1 MRVMRARICM
11 PWAVP
16 TSTMLWARVRASS
29 RVFMKA
35 VGPHFTS
42 STRASAPP
50 ASFLDMM
57 LAVMRGMLSTVAVM
71 SRSA

>member
-1 MRVMRARICM
+1 MRM
-11 PWAVP
+11 PWALP
-16 TSTMLWARVRASS
+16 TSTMLRARVRASS

-35 VGPHFTS
+35 PEPHFTS
-42 STRASAPP
+42 NTRASAPP

-57 LAVMRGMLSTVAVM
+57 DAVMRGMDSTVAVM

>member
-1 MRVMRARICM
+1 M

-16 TSTMLWARVRASS
+16 TATMLSARVVASS

-57 LAVMRGMLSTVAVM
+57 LAVMRGMLSTVAVT
-71 SRSA
+71 SRRA